1 MAYKYIKGKNKIR
14 GEQTF
19 VDNLSGSTYISA
31 SYFVGDGSLLTNVS
45 GTGGDGL
52 ATGQGPTGSIQFRS
66 GSSGQI
72 SGSSDLL
79 FDYTIPKFTVNSGF
93 VVNRTETS
101 GNLTLTPAQH
111 IIGVNSLNATGNIT
125 LQLPNASSL
134 SNGQMYIIKD
144 EGGEA
149 ETYNIIVS
157 CSAGQT
163 IDGSPSVTIESPY
176 AAVNIYCNG
185 LDKYFVY

>member
-45 GTGGDGL
+45 GTGGDGT

-111 IIGVNSLNATGNIT
+111 IIGVDSLNATGNIT

-144 EGGEA
+144 EGGQA
-149 ETYNIIVS
+149 ETYNIVVS

-163 IDGSPSVTIESPY
+163 IDGSPSVVIESPY

>member
-19 VDNLSGSTYISA
+19 VDNVSGSTYISA

-45 GTGGDGL
+45 GTGGGT
-52 ATGQGPTGSIQFRS
+52 ANGQGPTGSLQFKS
-66 GSSGQI
+66 GSSGAI
-72 SGSSDLL
+72 SGSSDLV

-93 VVNRTETS
+93 VVNRTSVS
-101 GNLTLTPAQH
+101 GNVSLTAAQH
-111 IIGVNSLNATGNIT
+111 IIGVNTAVLTGNVT
-125 LQLPNASSL
+125 LSLPNASSL

-149 ETYNIIVS
+149 DTYNIIIS
-157 CSAGQT
+157 CSSGQT
-163 IDGSPSVTIESPY
+163 IDGASTVTIESPY
-176 AAVNIYCNG
+176 AAVNVYCNG
-185 LDKYFVY
+185 NDKYFIY

>member
-111 IIGVNSLNATGNIT
+111 IIGVDSLNATGNIT

-144 EGGEA
+144 EGGGA

-163 IDGSPSVTIESPY
+163 IDGSPSVVIESPY